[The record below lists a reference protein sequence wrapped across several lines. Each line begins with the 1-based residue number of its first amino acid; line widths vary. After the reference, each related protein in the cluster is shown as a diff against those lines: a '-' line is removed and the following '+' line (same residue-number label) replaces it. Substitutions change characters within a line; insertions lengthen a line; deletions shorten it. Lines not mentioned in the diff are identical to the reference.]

1 MNNEQTIKTEYS
13 TTQVAGMIEA
23 ILFWKGEP
31 VKIAKL
37 MEYLAVD
44 ENTVKEGI
52 DKLEQSLTE
61 RGIVLIRKDEEV
73 VLGTAKVASALIE
86 KLTKEELVRDLGKA
100 GLETLSVIIYKG
112 PISRAEI
119 DYIRGVQ
126 SNFIIR
132 NLSIRGL
139 IERVPN
145 PKDQRSYLYRPTFD
159 LLQYLGLSK
168 IEDMPEFQAVK
179 DDLESFEA
187 QKVDEQKIQDNVEQS
202 LADLNEIEE
211 KEDTEAVM
219 NSPEEKLAPEK
230 TE

>member
-1 MNNEQTIKTEYS
+1 MNLEQ
-13 TTQVAGMIEA
+13 QIEA

-31 VKIAKL
+31 VKVTKL
-37 MEYLAVD
+37 AEYLGVD
-44 ENTVKEGI
+44 ENAIKEGI
-52 DKLEQSLTE
+52 DKLETSLNE

-100 GLETLSVIIYKG
+100 GLETLSIIIYKG

-145 PKDQRSYLYRPTFD
+145 PNDQRSFLYRPTFD

-179 DDLESFEA
+179 DDLLAFE
-187 QKVDEQKIQDNVEQS
+187 QSKEEEKQIDEKVEQS

-211 KEDTEAVM
+211 KEDSESAM
-219 NSPEEKLAPEK
+219 NSSVDDISDTKEA
-230 TE
+230 